1 MSTTWKKLFKNDLKH
16 LLLNA
21 ANISRIHIVGCS
33 RSGTTMLHY
42 SMVAFT
48 NTLLYDK
55 ETTVW
60 GYPGLKET
68 LKLFRDYRWK
78 NKRYYLITKRPRK
91 WYCPANITR
100 LAGYLQRYNI
110 FLINITSTHPLDK
123 NTYYITPEFWHHSI
137 EASRRLGTLLREY
150 PNKLTIRY
158 EDLIL
163 NPAVIATLFSEY
175 IGLQKMEGVSSIQY
189 LKENTEM
196 AGNTAGNM
204 IPSMHNLRN
213 FDPASIGKWKN
224 DPLKAEF
231 HGNPRLRR

>member
-1 MSTTWKKLFKNDLKH
+1 
-16 LLLNA
+16 
-21 ANISRIHIVGCS
+21 
-33 RSGTTMLHY
+33 
-42 SMVAFT
+42 
-48 NTLLYDK
+48 
-55 ETTVW
+55 
-60 GYPGLKET
+60 
-68 LKLFRDYRWK
+68 
-78 NKRYYLITKRPRK
+78 
-91 WYCPANITR
+91 
-100 LAGYLQRYNI
+100 
-110 FLINITSTHPLDK
+110 
-123 NTYYITPEFWHHSI
+123 
-137 EASRRLGTLLREY
+137 LLREY

-224 DPLKAEF
+224 DPLKAEYINSLLQTSPYRF
-231 HGNPRLRR
+231 HLKKFMETHGYEDKEKTVAGKFC